1 MPRSQLKRVEKA
13 IEAMKGDSHTLKPAE
28 TMEALQD
35 LVDAVRAVEGR
46 LEALESKARL
56 RPTVEMELP
65 NRGR

>member
-1 MPRSQLKRVEKA
+1 MPSSQLKRVEKS
-13 IEAMKGDSHTLKPAE
+13 IEAMRGDPHTPKTAE

-46 LEALESKARL
+46 LLVLEGKGRL
-56 RPTVEMELP
+56 RPTAQMELP